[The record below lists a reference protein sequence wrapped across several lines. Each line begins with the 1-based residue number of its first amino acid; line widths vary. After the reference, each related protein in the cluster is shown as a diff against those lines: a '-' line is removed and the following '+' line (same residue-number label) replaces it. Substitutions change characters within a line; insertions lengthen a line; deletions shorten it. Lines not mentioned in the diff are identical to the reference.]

1 MAVYLIADIRVINA
15 QRYDEYRAVVRGAIR
30 AQGGRYLAR
39 TDQIQ
44 VLEGNWVPPR
54 IVVIEFPDM
63 AATKAFRKSPAY
75 QKARD
80 ICANAAMVDMVLIE
94 GVDPAPPTLP
104 AGTQAYYVISD
115 IRVINEERFEEYRRN
130 AQQAVE
136 KMGARFLARDGA
148 VEVLEGGW
156 QPARLSIVEYPSRA
170 AIDERL
176 QSEEFNRTRELRTN
190 AAMVDSLMITGWPFG
205 TDF

>member
-1 MAVYLIADIRVINA
+1 VAVYLIADIRVINA

-44 VLEGNWVPPR
+44 ILEGNWAPPR
-54 IVVIEFPDM
+54 LVLVEFPDM
-63 AATKAFRKSPAY
+63 AAAQAFRQSAEY
-75 QKARD
+75 LKARD
-80 ICANAAMVDMVLIE
+80 ICANAAMVDMVLVE
-94 GVDPAPPTLP
+94 GVDPAPVMLP
-104 AGTQAYYVISD
+104 AGAQAYYVISD
-115 IRVINEERFEEYRRN
+115 IRVINTERFDEYRRS

-136 KMGARFLARDGA
+136 KMGARFLVRDGA
-148 VEVLEGGW
+148 AEVLEGGW
-156 QPARLSIVEYPSRA
+156 QPASLSIVEYPSRA

-190 AAMVDSLMITGWPFG
+190 AAMVDSLMVTGWPFG